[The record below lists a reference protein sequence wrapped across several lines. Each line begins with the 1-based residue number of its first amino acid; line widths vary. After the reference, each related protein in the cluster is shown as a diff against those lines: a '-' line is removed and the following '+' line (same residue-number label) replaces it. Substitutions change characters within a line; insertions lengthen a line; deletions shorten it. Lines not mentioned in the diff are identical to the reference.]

1 MLMSIRD
8 RASGFFAWVIVILLI
23 IPFALWGIQEYLGG
37 GTAVNVAIVND
48 LEISRNM
55 LNTQVDSELRGKK
68 ERPEG
73 KALVAYRKQTLEK
86 MIQEELIYQA
96 AVKQG
101 FRVNEAVIAQ
111 QIKSNSA
118 FFVDG
123 KFDQARYED
132 LLRYNGLSPSGY
144 QSRLARD
151 MLTQQY
157 VGSIL
162 ASSFVTSS
170 EIDHLLEQ
178 QGRKLDLAY
187 MEVPFK
193 KYKDEVKVTDE
204 QVSVYYNERKRN
216 FMTPEKIK
224 LDYLLLSPK
233 DIESEIKHTDAQ
245 LLQFYLDN
253 KDSFITPDQRQVA
266 HILFEV
272 ADDKDAGSVVKAE
285 QQANE
290 VYEMLQKGETFDQL
304 AKKYSADAGSASNG
318 GDIGMLEAGTLD
330 KAFEDVAAKLK
341 KGEYSKPV
349 KTAFGYHIVKVLD
362 IKLGENKPFEEV
374 KSDIESKF
382 KKQQAESLFYDRKE
396 ALYNQTYEN
405 PDSLEIASE
414 ALGIKIK
421 TSAWFTRAGL
431 PKDDALSDS
440 KVISAAFQGDV
451 FAAGDVAKSLNS
463 KLIEITSKDKKR
475 LNSVVVVRLS
485 DYQASQQQ
493 AIDTVKAEIIK
504 TLATKTARKAMDA
517 DVNTYLAQVREKG
530 SLEMLAK
537 DKSLMYADL
546 SFVGRVGSKHDSLM
560 LSAAFK
566 APKPE
571 KDKINYTS
579 ATTSKGNAVIIAI
592 KGLQKG
598 KVSADDPARP
608 FMNQF
613 MQRMLSSDELS
624 AFVKELKSQADIKL
638 FETRLNND
646 ET

>member
-8 RASGFFAWVIVILLI
+8 RASGVFAWVIVILLI

-73 KALVAYRKQTLEK
+73 KALVAYRKQVLEK

-101 FRVNEAVIAQ
+101 FRVNEAIIAQ

-204 QVSVYYNERKRN
+204 QVTAYYNERKRN

-224 LDYLLLSPK
+224 VDYLLLSPK

-272 ADDKDAGSVVKAE
+272 TDDKDAASAVQAE
-285 QQANE
+285 KQAND

-304 AKKYSADAGSASNG
+304 AKKYSADAGSATNG

-330 KAFEDVAAKLK
+330 KAFEEVAVKLK

-362 IKLGENKPFEEV
+362 IKLGENKSFEEV
-374 KSDIESKF
+374 KSDIEAKF

-431 PKDDALSDS
+431 PKDDVLSDS
-440 KVISAAFQGDV
+440 KVINTAFQGDV
-451 FAAGDVAKSLNS
+451 FAAGDISKSLNS
-463 KLIEITSKDKKR
+463 KLIELSAKGKKR
-475 LNSVVVVRLS
+475 LSSVVVVRLS

-493 AIDTVKAEIIK
+493 AVETVKAEIIK
-504 TLATKTARKAMDA
+504 TLANKTARKAMDA
-517 DVNTYLAQVREKG
+517 DVNTYLEQVRKKG
-530 SLEMLAK
+530 SLNALAK
-537 DKSLMYADL
+537 EKSLVYTDL
-546 SFVGRVGSKHDSLM
+546 GFVGRAGSKHDSMM
-560 LSAAFK
+560 LTAAFK
-566 APKPE
+566 APKSE
-571 KDKINYTS
+571 KDKISYTS
-579 ATTSKGNAVIIAI
+579 TIIGNGNAAIIAI

-598 KVSADDPARP
+598 MVSADDPARP

-613 MQRMLSSDELS
+613 MQRMLSSDELN